1 MIQHH
6 LSTTIDTNS
15 TTSYGKSSISWSS
28 WSTGSTIPYEDMEDT
43 ADIPECS
50 SDSDTAKCAEE
61 YLNPACP
68 TLRSLS
74 STEKSLRKTCSFIGG
89 ASDFGGCE
97 DRRVDSNRLEDII
110 ACSKSGGQKFLVFS
124 SSFPYHIEWANCEWS
139 KVSGWSSDEVLGTSS
154 CVRKRTFMIETF
166 CLKTDVSLAHSILG
180 LDCQFLQ
187 GDATDKSE
195 ITKFW
200 QDLSTSDGYASLEIL
215 NYNKYDTL
223 HHNSLHCFPLID
235 NCGPNDAPQ
244 VSHIAV
250 VLTGSYE
257 VHHSAECSDLLDGR
271 VLEEVGMPLDRREGC
286 VLVVLRMHHPILF
299 IYLLLIETPFN
310 PILINRCGAY
320 PHANALPPP
329 PLSNWLSL
337 TDGLPL
343 ALMLR
348 YMLRSQAAIVLLDR

>member
-1 MIQHH
+1 MSNFFKETHA
-6 LSTTIDTNS
+6 SFV
-15 TTSYGKSSISWSS
+15 
-28 WSTGSTIPYEDMEDT
+28 
-43 ADIPECS
+43 
-50 SDSDTAKCAEE
+50 
-61 YLNPACP
+61 YL
-68 TLRSLS
+68 
-74 STEKSLRKTCSFIGG
+74 
-89 ASDFGGCE
+89 
-97 DRRVDSNRLEDII
+97 
-110 ACSKSGGQKFLVFS
+110 
-124 SSFPYHIEWANCEWS
+124 
-139 KVSGWSSDEVLGTSS
+139 
-154 CVRKRTFMIETF
+154 
-166 CLKTDVSLAHSILG
+166 ILG

-286 VLVVLRMHHPILF
+286 VFVIICKEYDHRLF
-299 IYLLLIETPFN
+299 NYLLLIETPFN
-310 PILINRCGAY
+310 PLLINRCGAY

-348 YMLRSQAAIVLLDR
+348 YMLRSQAAILLLDR